1 MIRLLIADDE
11 KLEREALAE
20 LVQRRFEREVV
31 LEVAENGR
39 KAADTA
45 VLWGADLILMDIE
58 MPGMSG
64 LDAAR
69 AVLAQRPSCRVIFV
83 TAYSLFQYAH
93 EAVHLGACDYL
104 LKPVDPDELEASV
117 RRAMRQIE
125 TERKLEELAA
135 AQPQPEQ
142 TETEEEAEDAPE
154 ESENSQT
161 ALVMAH
167 VRRYLEDNYM
177 FDLSLDSVG
186 EILHI
191 SPAYLSAQFKKYQ
204 KMNFLDCLTELR
216 INAAKELL
224 ADPFRSSAEVA
235 SMVGYE
241 DASYFARAFKKRTGM
256 TPTQYRRQAGRE
268 GKGRPGG
275 RAVSGRMISR
285 RSVLA
290 LAACT
295 ALGAVGC
302 SKTEEYTGSRSSS
315 CAMRRTSRRITP
327 PRRPLWPL
335 PRWWLSGRMGRVK
348 VVVYS
353 GGELGGELSV
363 IEQMQFGGID
373 FARVSLSQ
381 LSEYQPALSVL
392 QLPFL
397 YTDAPQMWRVLD
409 GEIGD
414 EFLSGLGA
422 IDLVGLS
429 WFDAGVRSFYT
440 REKVET
446 LADLAGLTLRVQ
458 ESDMMSEMIL
468 DLGAKPAQVVY
479 SRVYAALHNA
489 EIDGAENNWPSYEAM
504 GHYEVAPYFL
514 KDEHTRVPELQLA
527 SEAAM
532 EKLAELDERF
542 PDIIRACGK
551 ESALAERRLWAE
563 REASAEKHMREWG
576 VEVTI
581 LSAAEKARFRAAV
594 EPVYAAFEE
603 QSRLIQRIREA

>member
-1 MIRLLIADDE
+1 M
-11 KLEREALAE
+11 
-20 LVQRRFEREVV
+20 
-31 LEVAENGR
+31 
-39 KAADTA
+39 
-45 VLWGADLILMDIE
+45 
-58 MPGMSG
+58 
-64 LDAAR
+64 
-69 AVLAQRPSCRVIFV
+69 
-83 TAYSLFQYAH
+83 
-93 EAVHLGACDYL
+93 
-104 LKPVDPDELEASV
+104 
-117 RRAMRQIE
+117 
-125 TERKLEELAA
+125 
-135 AQPQPEQ
+135 
-142 TETEEEAEDAPE
+142 
-154 ESENSQT
+154 
-161 ALVMAH
+161 
-167 VRRYLEDNYM
+167 
-177 FDLSLDSVG
+177 
-186 EILHI
+186 
-191 SPAYLSAQFKKYQ
+191 
-204 KMNFLDCLTELR
+204 
-216 INAAKELL
+216 
-224 ADPFRSSAEVA
+224 
-235 SMVGYE
+235 
-241 DASYFARAFKKRTGM
+241 
-256 TPTQYRRQAGRE
+256 
-268 GKGRPGG
+268 
-275 RAVSGRMISR
+275 SGRMISR

-302 SKTEEYTGSRSSS
+302 SKTEEYTGPELILRY
-315 CAMRRTSRRITP
+315 AENQPEDYPTTQAALAFADLVAERTE
-327 PRRPLWPL
+327 
-335 PRWWLSGRMGRVK
+335 GRVK

-353 GGELGGELSV
+353 GGELGAEQSV
-363 IEQMQFGGID
+363 IEQMQYGGID

-542 PDIIRACGK
+542 PDTIRTCGK

-594 EPVYAAFEE
+594 EPMYAAFEE